1 MAYRFLLA
9 LVLAI
14 SLNGCA
20 TSTFR
25 QSWSASDAQAHP
37 LGKTVAFVML
47 PVEAD
52 RRRSEDLFAQ
62 VLAPAMD
69 VTAGYAVVAEAL
81 PDASALARAKAQASR
96 LGYGSVL
103 VVRVVSTRD
112 ELVYQPGVS
121 PFFGPGFGYYGRRG
135 PIGYP
140 FMMDTGYYE
149 RVRIAVVELSLYAI
163 RGDHL
168 LWTAST
174 EVLDSNKLERV
185 VRILAD
191 AMLKDLLAKGVLP

>member
-1 MAYRFLLA
+1 MFARWFLL
-9 LVLAI
+9 LICLL

-20 TSTFR
+20 TSAFR
-25 QSWSASDAQAHP
+25 QSWSAPDAQAHP
-37 LGKTVAFVML
+37 LGKTVALAML

-81 PDASALARAKAQASR
+81 PDAPALARAKAQASQ
-96 LGYGSVL
+96 LGYGSAL
-103 VVRVVSTRD
+103 VMKVVSTRD
-112 ELVYQPGVS
+112 ELVYQPGVN

-135 PIGYP
+135 YIGHP
-140 FMMDTGYYE
+140 FMMDPGYYE
-149 RVRIAVVELSLYAI
+149 KVRVAVVELSLYAL

-174 EVLDSNKLERV
+174 EVLDSNRLDRV
-185 VRILAD
+185 VRTLAD